1 MGDPMGRPNLED
13 VLPPRLAKTFHPV
26 GRLDA
31 DTTGLLL
38 FSGDGQLTQ
47 RLLHPSSNV
56 QREYLATVDIDVG
69 VNGNEE
75 EKKRKEAD
83 FEAALRA
90 KLAAGVKTA
99 DGIYEAQLLEVMHR
113 KKIEERDDEV
123 NSIEEDKGAE
133 GRKSNAREE
142 LVLRVG
148 VSEGKHRMVRRLLAN
163 AGYPVVALHRVRY
176 GHISLGTL
184 SEGEVTEIEAQ
195 SEGGQWARRL
205 LGS

>member
-1 MGDPMGRPNLED
+1 MGRPNLED

-38 FSGDGQLTQ
+38 FSRDGQLTQ

-69 VNGNEE
+69 VNENEE

-99 DGIYEAQLLEVMHR
+99 DGIYEARLLEVMHR
-113 KKIEERDDEV
+113 KKIEDDEV
-123 NSIEEDKGAE
+123 NSIEEEKGAE
-133 GRKSNAREE
+133 GRRSNAREE

-184 SEGEVTEIEAQ
+184 SEGEVTEIKAQ

>member
-1 MGDPMGRPNLED
+1 
-13 VLPPRLAKTFHPV
+13 
-26 GRLDA
+26 
-31 DTTGLLL
+31 
-38 FSGDGQLTQ
+38 
-47 RLLHPSSNV
+47 V

-69 VNGNEE
+69 VNENEE

-99 DGIYEAQLLEVMHR
+99 DGIYEARLLEVMHR
-113 KKIEERDDEV
+113 KKIEDDEV
-123 NSIEEDKGAE
+123 NSIEEEKGAE
-133 GRKSNAREE
+133 GRRSNAREE

-184 SEGEVTEIEAQ
+184 SEGEVTEIKAQ